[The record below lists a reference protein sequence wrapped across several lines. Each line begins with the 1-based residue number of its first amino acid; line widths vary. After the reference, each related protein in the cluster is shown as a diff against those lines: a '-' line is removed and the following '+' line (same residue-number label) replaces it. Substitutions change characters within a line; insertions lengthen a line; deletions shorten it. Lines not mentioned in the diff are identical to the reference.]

1 MLLVSKIV
9 IYSDQE
15 QAFYFEIWKRI
26 SGIKTRIGYMIN
38 HNIVWLSTEE
48 IQSESMNPL
57 LHSNWIIERL
67 FK

>member
-9 IYSDQE
+9 MYRDQK

-38 HNIVWLSTEE
+38 RNIVWLSTEE
-48 IQSESMNPL
+48 IQSEVMYPL
-57 LHSNWIIERL
+57 LNTSWIRERL
-67 FK
+67 FE

>member
-9 IYSDQE
+9 IYRDQK

-26 SGIKTRIGYMIN
+26 SGIKTRTWYMIN

>member
-9 IYSDQE
+9 IYRDQK